1 MKGINGN
8 IVDRVLRDIEY
19 IDNNG
24 IEYWYA
30 SDLMQVLQ
38 YENWNNFRKN
48 IEKAKSSCDLSGNKV
63 DRHFIKGGKKIIKKN
78 NKEIFI
84 SDLIL
89 SRFAVYLTIM
99 NCDPKKDI
107 VGKLH
112 NYFIRQTLR
121 SEEIEVRCKKEI
133 KIFQGGLEA

>member
-8 IVDRVLRDIEY
+8 IVDRILRDIKY

-24 IEYWYA
+24 LEYWYS

-38 YENWNNFRKN
+38 YKNWNNFRKN

-63 DRHFIKGGKKIIKKN
+63 DRHFIRGGKKIIKKN
-78 NKEIFI
+78 NRGIVI
-84 SDLIL
+84 NDLIL

-99 NCDPKKDI
+99 SCDPKKDI
-107 VGKLH
+107 VGIMQD
-112 NYFIRQTLR
+112 YFF
-121 SEEIEVRCKKEI
+121 
-133 KIFQGGLEA
+133 KIFLKIKSIKDSDNTKLYKGDF

>member
-1 MKGINGN
+1 MKGINDN

-24 IEYWYA
+24 MEYWYA

-78 NKEIFI
+78 V
-84 SDLIL
+84 SLLVIL
-89 SRFAVYLTIM
+89 YI
-99 NCDPKKDI
+99 NDK
-107 VGKLH
+107 
-112 NYFIRQTLR
+112 
-121 SEEIEVRCKKEI
+121 
-133 KIFQGGLEA
+133 